1 MNRPTDNADTS
12 RQRSRSL
19 RRWVAVILLLILA
32 LPVLAGLIVISRFD
46 PNRYAPAL
54 IAAVDKATGRQLKL
68 GGPITMQFSLTPS
81 LEVRNLSLSNPPG
94 FAGQN
99 LVTLSRVEARIALL
113 PLLSH
118 RVNILKLV
126 LVEPNIV
133 LERQANG
140 TANWDFTAAPTAST
154 APPPPASQPPAK
166 HTGYS
171 FSLEAVEIKN
181 GSLTVKTPGH
191 EPPFVVQL
199 TSLTGQADALGAPLH
214 ITAQAALGSA
224 PFSMSGVL
232 GPIERFSG
240 VGNAPWPIDMKL
252 NFAGATANI
261 RGTVDHPRTATGY
274 DLSVNLA
281 IPALEALAQSLPP
294 GLLGSAPLPAL
305 HNLTASARIVDQNST
320 VPAID
325 NLSVKADAS
334 DLSALR
340 PGLTLNTFDM
350 EMASLDQPLSLNAA
364 GKLGNDAFTLQ
375 GNFGAP
381 QALLNPALLPA
392 SMPPQ
397 GSFPV
402 SIQAQLGAAKASLK
416 GAIATP
422 ATLSGAALAMAA
434 TIPDLSTLSPAA
446 GTALPAW
453 KNIAIQGTLID
464 PGGEGLRHAIGLDSL
479 AVTMD
484 NAAFGGV
491 ASLYF
496 RPQPRLQL
504 ALKFSQANLD
514 ALQAAMPQPAPPA
527 TTAAAAAPP
536 AAPAPSPRIIPD
548 TPLPLALLKSAS
560 TDMQISADT
569 LVWKHSTYTALQ
581 GHAQLANG
589 VLTLAPMTGELP
601 GGSISA
607 SATVDSTK
615 TPAAET
621 LQLNAPALALAPF
634 LRALGLPDVAEGTV
648 QARVTA
654 TSKGDTLR
662 AMAANLNGQFGLASV
677 NDVVDGPLLNRLFG
691 TALNTVGLPTN
702 LVGAQGPVTVRCAGL
717 RIDATNGIGTIRA
730 MTLDSSRLLAQGGGT
745 IDFGQEK
752 LGIILRPQVQAG
764 GTNLSVPVQIGG
776 SFAQP
781 SYSLAPANLLK
792 AAAQSA
798 AGLPVGELTGNS
810 ILGKAA
816 NLLGLGGNSGGDVC
830 PAALSLA
837 RMGQPGPAAPA
848 STAHAPSSPVPAS
861 NLPKNLLNSLLGQ

>member
-1 MNRPTDNADTS
+1 MNWPADNADTS
-12 RQRSRSL
+12 RQRSLSL
-19 RRWVAVILLLILA
+19 RRWVAAILLLILA
-32 LPVLAGLIVISRFD
+32 LPVAAGLVVISRFD

-54 IAAVDKATGRQLKL
+54 VAAVDKATGRQLTL
-68 GGPITMQFSLTPS
+68 GGPITMQFSLAPS
-81 LEVRNLSLSNPPG
+81 LEASNLSLSNPPG

-118 RVNILKLV
+118 RVDILKLV

-140 TANWDFTAAPTAST
+140 AANWDFTAAPTAST
-154 APPPPASQPPAK
+154 TPAPAASQPPAAR
-166 HTGYS
+166 TGYS

-181 GSLTVKTPGH
+181 GSLTINTSGH
-191 EPPFVVQL
+191 ESPFVVQL

-224 PFSMSGVL
+224 PFSLSGVL

-261 RGTVDHPRTATGY
+261 LGTIDHPRTASGY
-274 DLSVNLA
+274 DLAVNLT

-294 GLLGSAPLPAL
+294 GLLGTAPLPAL
-305 HNLTASARIVDQNST
+305 HNLTASARIVDQNSP

-325 NLSVKADAS
+325 NLSLKADAS

-340 PGLTLNTFDM
+340 PGLTLTTFDM

-422 ATLSGAALAMAA
+422 VTLSGAALALAA
-434 TIPDLSTLSPAA
+434 TVPDLSALSPAA

-496 RPQPRLQL
+496 GPQPRLQL

-514 ALQAAMPQPAPPA
+514 ALQAAMPQAALPA
-527 TTAAAAAPP
+527 TATAAAAAAPP
-536 AAPAPSPRIIPD
+536 TTPAPPLRIIPD
-548 TPLPLALLKSAS
+548 TKLPLTVLKSTSA
-560 TDMQISADT
+560 DMQISADT

-589 VLTLAPMTGELP
+589 MLTLAPVTGELP

-607 SATVDSTK
+607 NATVDVTK
-615 TPAAET
+615 APATET
-621 LQLNAPALALAPF
+621 LQLSAPALALSPF
-634 LRALGLPDVAEGTV
+634 LRALGLSGAAEGTI
-648 QARVTA
+648 QARITA
-654 TSKGDTLR
+654 SSSGDDLR
-662 AMAANLNGQFGLASV
+662 AMAANLNGQLGLASV
-677 NDVVDGPLLNRLFG
+677 NDVIDGTLLNRLFG
-691 TALNTVGLPTN
+691 TALNTVGLPAN

-752 LGIILRPQVQAG
+752 LGIVLRPQVKAG

-776 SFAQP
+776 SFLQP

-798 AGLPVGELTGNS
+798 AGLPAGGLTGNS
-810 ILGKAA
+810 ILGKAI
-816 NLLGLGGNSGGDVC
+816 NLLGLDSSSDVC

-837 RMGQPGPAAPA
+837 RMGQPGPTAPA
-848 STAHAPSSPVPAS
+848 STTHAPSTPIPAS